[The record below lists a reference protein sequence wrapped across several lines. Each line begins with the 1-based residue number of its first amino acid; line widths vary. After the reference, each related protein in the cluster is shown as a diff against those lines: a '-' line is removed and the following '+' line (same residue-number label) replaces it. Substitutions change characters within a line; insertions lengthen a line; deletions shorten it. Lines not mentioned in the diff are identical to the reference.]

1 MRWQC
6 EHCNRDFTKS
16 YALTQHI
23 SQKHPYFQDFT
34 NQIVNIEEADDD
46 IWNLPEY
53 DSNYE
58 YSTEYEVYDYNYL
71 TIVNYYYYY
80 FTILYR
86 NNTRG
91 VV

>member
-23 SQKHPYFQDFT
+23 SQRHPYLQDST
-34 NQIVNIEEADDD
+34 NQIVNIEEVNDD
-46 IWNLPEY
+46 IWNLPEN

-58 YSTEYEVYDYNYL
+58 YSTEYEVYAYNYI
-71 TIVNYYYYY
+71 TIVNYYY
-80 FTILYR
+80 FT
-86 NNTRG
+86 
-91 VV
+91 VFS